1 MKRHFARRVAG
12 IAPFH
17 VMALLSKAREMEEGG
32 REVIHMEIG
41 EPDFATPAPIIRAGQ
56 EALAN
61 GRTHYTPALGL
72 PALRRAISGH
82 YRDHYGI
89 EVPWQ
94 RIVVTPGGSGALLL
108 ACAALVDDG
117 DRVLLTDPG
126 YPCNKHFVRL
136 FGGEAVAVAVG
147 SQTGYQ
153 FDGSSVVDN
162 WDDRTVAAMLASPA
176 NPTGTLVAPT
186 VLEDVIRLISQ
197 RDGSLIMDEIYHGLE
212 YGGHA
217 QTALRYS
224 DDVFVINSFS
234 KYFGMTGWRLGWM
247 VVPEEYVDGIERI
260 AQNVFLAPSTPA
272 QYAALAA
279 FSPETKA
286 LLEER
291 RLIFRDRRDYLLP
304 AIRELGFS
312 VPVTPDGAFYIYA
325 NCSKFT
331 SDSFAFAQDILDK
344 TGVVITPGAD
354 FSDIDP
360 QNYVRFAYTTD
371 LAKLKRAV
379 QKLSDYL
386 PC

>member
-1 MKRHFARRVAG
+1 
-12 IAPFH
+12 
-17 VMALLSKAREMEEGG
+17 MEEGG
-32 REVIHMEIG
+32 REVVHMEIG

-56 EALAN
+56 DALEK

-82 YRDHYGI
+82 YRDHYGVD
-89 EVPWQ
+89 VPWQ
-94 RIVVTPGGSGALLL
+94 RVVVTPGGSGALLL
-108 ACAALVDDG
+108 ACAALVDEG
-117 DRVLLTDPG
+117 DRVLLSDPG

-147 SQTGYQ
+147 SQTDYQ
-153 FDGSSVVDN
+153 FDAASVVDN
-162 WDDRTVAAMLASPA
+162 WSERTVAAMMASPA
-176 NPTGTLVAPT
+176 NPTGTLVAPA
-186 VLEDVIRLISQ
+186 VLEDIIRLIDE

-217 QTALRYS
+217 QTALRFS

-247 VVPEEYVDGIERI
+247 VVPEAYVDGIERI
-260 AQNVFLAPSTPA
+260 AQNVFLSPSTPA

-279 FSPETKA
+279 FSPETKV
-286 LLEER
+286 LLDER
-291 RLIFRDRRDYLLP
+291 RQIFCDRRDYLLP
-304 AIRELGFS
+304 AIRDLGFN

-331 SDSFAFAQDILDK
+331 DDSFAFAHDILEK

-360 QNYVRFAYTTD
+360 HHFVRFAYTTD
-371 LAKLKRAV
+371 LAKLKRGV
-379 QKLSDYL
+379 EKLRDYL